1 MVLKTLLKEIKN
13 NPLLKERLMET
24 IEPVS
29 KILNN

>member
-1 MVLKTLLKEIKN
+1 MLKEM
-13 NPLLKERLMET
+13 LSQMKEHPSFKGLLMET